1 MQFITL
7 FGSVRKLDKLARAEK
22 HLMSF
27 GTSPPLFFYIKK
39 KPLRKLGILF
49 DMEYSQ
55 YHNLLQFHRSSSLLF
70 LICYILGSLREGKL
84 IFTFYCHPF

>member
-27 GTSPPLFFYIKK
+27 GTSPPLFFYNKK
-39 KPLRKLGILF
+39 
-49 DMEYSQ
+49 
-55 YHNLLQFHRSSSLLF
+55 SLLENWDYCLIWNIVIIIICCNFIEVRLYCF
-70 LICYILGSLREGKL
+70 LSA
-84 IFTFYCHPF
+84 IF